1 MSRRDRVPGRRG
13 RDAAGMRSS
22 RLHPQPGGDGDAT
35 DRGVQPGVGGRV
47 LRGGGRRAGLGGAG
61 GGARPGGRGEP
72 AIEALKHQPGKDIML
87 FGSGSIASA
96 LTAHGL
102 IDEYQFIVNP
112 LLLGSGQ
119 PLIHGVPASL
129 KLELVE
135 ASAFPSGNVRL
146 RYTRLG

>member
-1 MSRRDRVPGRRG
+1 
-13 RDAAGMRSS
+13 
-22 RLHPQPGGDGDAT
+22 
-35 DRGVQPGVGGRV
+35 
-47 LRGGGRRAGLGGAG
+47 
-61 GGARPGGRGEP
+61 
-72 AIEALKHQPGKDIML
+72 ML